1 MQGDSYVY
9 RQILVKS
16 ISLVSWEELSW
27 RKVPVFFYGWDGYA
41 GIMHVSVLCQ
51 GLLLTPNTPLL
62 L

>member
-51 GLLLTPNTPLL
+51 GFS
-62 L
+62 

>member
-27 RKVPVFFYGWDGYA
+27 RKVPVFSVA
-41 GIMHVSVLCQ
+41 GMAMQGSCMSVCCARAS
-51 GLLLTPNTPLL
+51 PNP
-62 L
+62 